1 MVSSSSPH
9 PCFQTSICL
18 YLWSFIERNAHNL
31 RLSRSTFICEFII
44 RIANSNDNKH
54 ISWKNCN
61 SRKCRVSKAVVFYIF
76 SGNAPPP
83 PPFMSNIVTSKVLS
97 SRRNEVTSAPR
108 VASKA
113 QYFISPDT
121 FYMCCTYSL
130 RLDTYTWQRIKQ
142 LTTYVAPICWDWRH
156 THGKE
161 SNNNISC
168 TYSLRHETYTWF
180 KIKHITTYIAPA
192 VWDSRHTHG
201 KESHK

>member
-1 MVSSSSPH
+1 MTKSIYHGKTVTLENAVYRKQWYFTSSVGMH
-9 PCFQTSICL
+9 
-18 YLWSFIERNAHNL
+18 
-31 RLSRSTFICEFII
+31 
-44 RIANSNDNKH
+44 
-54 ISWKNCN
+54 
-61 SRKCRVSKAVVFYIF
+61 
-76 SGNAPPP
+76 PPP
-83 PPFMSNIVTSKVLS
+83 PPLFMSNIVTSKVLS

-113 QYFISPDT
+113 QYFISPNT
-121 FYMCCTYSL
+121 FYICCTYSL

-142 LTTYVAPICWDWRH
+142 LTTYVAPIIWDLRH